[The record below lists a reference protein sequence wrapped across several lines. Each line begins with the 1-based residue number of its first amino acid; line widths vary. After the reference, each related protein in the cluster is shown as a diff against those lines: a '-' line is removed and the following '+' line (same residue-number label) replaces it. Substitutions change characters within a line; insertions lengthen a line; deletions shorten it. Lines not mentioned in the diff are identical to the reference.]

1 MELDTGLDANVADA
15 TSQSYIG
22 QWQGLVS
29 TTNWEKGRIIHEWR
43 DALIAAGAAVQQFSD
58 EAWSRRVPQ
67 VSGQHT
73 GRLRRVYERFYAVR
87 ETYPGLYWSHF
98 QAALDWADAEMWLE
112 GAVQNNW
119 SIAEMRSQRWEAF
132 GGDASEAPA
141 EEEVSADLD
150 EDYAPIEPSDMREV
164 RDPVSGVDFGDED
177 FGDGDSATSN
187 DTDEAV
193 AGVPFDVEDNTP
205 ASTEPERGTFEH
217 LAELPPDLSEAFESF
232 KLSILRHKLS
242 GWADVSRS
250 DVLASLDALKEL
262 AVAPAS

>member
-15 TSQSYIG
+15 TSQTFIG

-119 SIAEMRSQRWEAF
+119 SIAAMRSQRWEAF

-141 EEEVSADLD
+141 EEEASADLD

-177 FGDGDSATSN
+177 SDTSTE
-187 DTDEAV
+187 TDEAV
-193 AGVPFDVEDNTP
+193 AGVPFDVEDDTP
-205 ASTEPERGTFEH
+205 ASTEPERGTCEH
-217 LAELPPDLSEAFESF
+217 LAELPPDLAEAFEAF

-242 GWADVSRS
+242 GWADVSRC

-262 AVAPAS
+262 AVAQG